1 MAKKTTSVYRSFV
14 SHGWT
19 DKWVAEQ
26 IARRPKLDCGC
37 ESFLD
42 VFDIEKGDDFEE
54 RIFGEMPRCKELI
67 ALLTPWSA
75 DRNWVWIEIGAARA
89 LGLRVVAV
97 LFGLTLSD
105 LDRDKGGK
113 GFLGSKN
120 IVEINEL
127 DAYLSQVAKRAG
139 K

>member
-1 MAKKTTSVYRSFV
+1 MAKGLYKVFV

-26 IARRPKLDCGC
+26 IARRLEVECSCKT
-37 ESFLD
+37 FID
-42 VFDIEKGDDFEE
+42 VFDIEKGDDIED
-54 RIFGEMPRCKELI
+54 RIFGELPKCKELI

-89 LGLRVVAV
+89 RGLRVVAV
-97 LFGLTLSD
+97 LYGLSLAD
-105 LDRDKGGK
+105 LDKDKGGK
-113 GFLGSKN
+113 GFLGAKN
-120 IVEINEL
+120 IVDINEL
-127 DAYLSQVAKRAG
+127 DDYLLQIARRAK

>member
-1 MAKKTTSVYRSFV
+1 MARKKSVSYRTFI

-26 IARRPKLDCGC
+26 IAHRLKHDCAV

-42 VFDIEKGDDFEE
+42 VFDIEKGDDFEQ
-54 RIFGEMPRCKELI
+54 RIFSEMPKCDELI

-97 LFGLTLSD
+97 LYGLTLSD
-105 LDRDKGGK
+105 LDKDKGGK
-113 GFLGSKN
+113 GFLGAKN
-120 IVEINEL
+120 IVEINDF
-127 DAYLSQVAKRAG
+127 DAYLQQVSKRAA

>member
-1 MAKKTTSVYRSFV
+1 M
-14 SHGWT
+14 
-19 DKWVAEQ
+19 
-26 IARRPKLDCGC
+26 
-37 ESFLD
+37 
-42 VFDIEKGDDFEE
+42 FDIEKGDDFEE
-54 RIFGEMPRCKELI
+54 RIFGEMPKCKELI

-97 LFGLTLSD
+97 LYGLTLSD
-105 LDRDKGGK
+105 IDKDKGGK

-120 IVEINEL
+120 IVEINDF
-127 DAYLSQVAKRAG
+127 DAYLIQIAKRAE

>member
-1 MAKKTTSVYRSFV
+1 M
-14 SHGWT
+14 
-19 DKWVAEQ
+19 
-26 IARRPKLDCGC
+26 IADAIPY
-37 ESFLD
+37 LD

-54 RIFGEMPRCKELI
+54 RIFGEMPSCKELV

-97 LFGLTLSD
+97 LYGLTLSD
-105 LDRDKGGK
+105 IDKDKGGK

-120 IVEINEL
+120 IVEINDL
-127 DAYLSQVAKRAG
+127 DAYLTQVAKRRG

>member
-1 MAKKTTSVYRSFV
+1 MAGAVQSNYRVFV

-26 IARRPKLDCGC
+26 ISRRLISDSGC
-37 ESFLD
+37 ETFLD
-42 VFDIEKGDDFEE
+42 VFDIEKGDDFED
-54 RIFGEMPRCKELI
+54 RIFGEMPKCRELI
-67 ALLTPWSA
+67 ALLKPWSA

-97 LFGLTLSD
+97 LYGLTLSD
-105 LDRDKGGK
+105 LDNDKGRK

-120 IVEINEL
+120 IVAINDLE
-127 DAYLSQVAKRAG
+127 DYLGQVKKRAA

>member
-1 MAKKTTSVYRSFV
+1 MKEPMPDYRVFV

-26 IARRPKLDCGC
+26 IALRLRMYCKCDT
-37 ESFLD
+37 FLD

-54 RIFGEMPRCKELI
+54 RIFGEMPNCKELI

-75 DRNWVWIEIGAARA
+75 DRNWVWIEIGATRA

-97 LFGLTLSD
+97 LYGLTLSD
-105 LDRDKGGK
+105 LDREKGGK

-120 IVEINEL
+120 IVEINEF
-127 DAYLSQVAKRAG
+127 DAYLLQISKRAM